1 VEVSGGYGGPLSVG
15 AGKRAHGSSKG
26 GLHPLHTPES
36 LSFSSIGLYDLDT
49 SVARAGSLIPSEG
62 GPFDPLPF
70 IIALICFVQI
80 LGLGP
85 TDSACSI

>member
-1 VEVSGGYGGPLSVG
+1 VG

-49 SVARAGSLIPSEG
+49 SVARAGGLIPSEG

-85 TDSACSI
+85 TDSVCSI